1 MSTKEEESVYDPA
14 FLLPLISHLLDPGLV
29 HSLTHTHTHHYNVC
43 IYIPVFCTHCMYC
56 IVLLYV
62 FASLCVAGADGLVE
76 CREMVRSGVLSYLL
90 VSLSS
95 HMADTRKAATHCLS
109 RFYAHLRSS
118 TCREKPQVRSALPTP
133 HSSFSMNSNLLLT
146 I

>member
-1 MSTKEEESVYDPA
+1 
-14 FLLPLISHLLDPGLV
+14 
-29 HSLTHTHTHHYNVC
+29 
-43 IYIPVFCTHCMYC
+43 MYC

-133 HSSFSMNSNLLLT
+133 HSSFSMKSNLLLT
-146 I
+146 SIFGFNSTAMYSHIHPRWVSFAFSH